1 MTSQSRRSRGMRTQ
15 LVAARYLAERIWPH
29 AESTGSGRP
38 GADILGTPGVSI
50 EVKARRDLAPLE
62 WIKQA
67 EKYPGLPLVIFRP
80 DGLGEASVGKWPVLL
95 RLDDAITLLQEAGYG
110 DLR

>member
-1 MTSQSRRSRGMRTQ
+1 MRSQ
-15 LVAARYLAERIWPH
+15 LVVARYLAERIWPL
-29 AESTGSGRP
+29 ADSTGSGRS
-38 GADILGTPGVSI
+38 GADITNTPGVAI

-62 WIKQA
+62 WIRQA
-67 EKYPGLPLVIFRP
+67 EQYKGLPLVVFRP
-80 DGLGEASVGKWPVLL
+80 DGMGEGSVGKWPVLL